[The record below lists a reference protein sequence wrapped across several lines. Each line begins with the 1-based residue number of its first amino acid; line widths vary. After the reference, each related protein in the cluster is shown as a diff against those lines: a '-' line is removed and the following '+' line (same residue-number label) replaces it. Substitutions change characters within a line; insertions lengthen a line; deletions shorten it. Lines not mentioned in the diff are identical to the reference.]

1 MVAKLNW
8 RCIVCGMSAGRRTS
22 VQRHIDNP
30 NIHNGNGR
38 AVPLALHRYGLGRS
52 IDRSRTGPKITSLGS
67 SDPESMAIRI
77 EKEVENEI
85 VREVARRIFNS
96 VPKNDDSFKMLE
108 FFARRHISRKTMKGL
123 VNEYLKL

>member
-1 MVAKLNW
+1 
-8 RCIVCGMSAGRRTS
+8 
-22 VQRHIDNP
+22 
-30 NIHNGNGR
+30 
-38 AVPLALHRYGLGRS
+38 
-52 IDRSRTGPKITSLGS
+52 
-67 SDPESMAIRI
+67 MAIRI

-96 VPKNDDSFKMLE
+96 VPKNDDSFKVLE